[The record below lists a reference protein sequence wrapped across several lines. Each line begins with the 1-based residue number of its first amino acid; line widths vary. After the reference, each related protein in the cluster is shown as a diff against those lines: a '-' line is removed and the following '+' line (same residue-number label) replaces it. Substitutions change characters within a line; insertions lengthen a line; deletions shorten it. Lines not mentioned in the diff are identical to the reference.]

1 MLSGGCHCGSVRYEA
16 SGKPERHSICCCTDC
31 RRSAG
36 APMVAWA
43 IYPRDAVKVTE
54 GKPQV
59 RASSEHAERYSC
71 GACGTGLFY
80 VGENF
85 LPGKID
91 VASATLDDPDAIDPP
106 GAVVQT
112 ADRIAWAGDI
122 HALPAFPRYPGMG

>member
-1 MLSGGCHCGSVRYEA
+1 LLLHGLSAFGGRTHGRL
-16 SGKPERHSICCCTDC
+16 GDLPER
-31 RRSAG
+31 
-36 APMVAWA
+36 
-43 IYPRDAVKVTE
+43 
-54 GKPQV
+54 
-59 RASSEHAERYSC
+59 RASSEHAERYFC

-80 VGENF
+80 VSENY
-85 LPGKID
+85 LPGKLD